1 MPKIIVASQNPVK
14 IEAVKQGFEQLF
26 NDGMVGQLEVT
37 GVSVPSGVPDQPMGQ
52 QETLQG
58 AENRVKA
65 ASEQFAGADYY
76 IGIEGGLEETDHGM
90 LAFAWVVSGF
100 QDGSSSSL
108 KLGRGR
114 SASFYLPEKIA
125 ALISQG
131 KELGEADDIVFG
143 VKNSKQSN
151 GAVGILTD
159 DAITRTSLYV
169 PAVILSLLPFK
180 APQLYRT
187 AVN

>member
-1 MPKIIVASQNPVK
+1 MSKIIVASQNPVK
-14 IEAVKQGFEQLF
+14 IEAARQGFEQLF
-26 NDGMVGQLEVT
+26 KNDELGQLEIT

-52 QETLQG
+52 LETLQG
-58 AENRVKA
+58 AQNRVKA

-76 IGIEGGLEETDHGM
+76 IGIEGGLEETDNGM

-100 QDGSSSSL
+100 RDGSDKGL

-114 SASFYLPEKIA
+114 SASFYLPVKIA
-125 ALISQG
+125 ELVRQG
-131 KELGEADDIVFG
+131 KEFGEADDIVFG
-143 VKNSKQSN
+143 IKNTKQSN
-151 GAVGILTD
+151 GAVGILTG

-180 APQLYRT
+180 APQYY
-187 AVN
+187 